1 MNTIVFPLKLRMQGA
16 VVADL
21 QDVLQLC
28 LERSVL
34 LPADD
39 AARREMSEALKR
51 ERTVQTYDSVTAK
64 LVSLFQDGRGLTA
77 SGEVDEPAA
86 KAFNE
91 LLQQWGMFGAAAAVG
106 VHVVSGEVRRQDGL
120 LLQGVQIRAHHES
133 ERGAILLG
141 ENATDAQGRYTIR
154 YELLPGVEGTNLRV
168 SAVGDDGELLQSSE
182 VTRNAKPLEIVDL
195 TLAID
200 RKPAAQRRVEGQ
212 VMLQHGLPAAH
223 LKLRL
228 YRLDFG
234 GTATLLNETTTLAG
248 GHYAFA
254 YDAAGKAASLQVRTV
269 NATGGEIPLSRPL
282 NDRSGES
289 RAGLNLVAPGTLQ
302 PLAAEYGRLSADLTA
317 HVGTMTTLA
326 GARENNDRQDLTVL
340 NRATGWDA
348 RLIALAATTERLSAD
363 ADAQLPQEPLYGL
376 LRAGLPSDKLTL
388 AQVDPEVAEQALKAV
403 RDAGIVELSDPQ
415 IADFKSKFAAFTTKV
430 RLNIPAP
437 GSRATYGQLLG
448 SSGLSPEVQAKF
460 APVYLGHRGTGAE
473 LWEEARKAGLDG
485 AQIGTLQLQGKL
497 AFLAG
502 NSEGMTRRLM
512 QKGIDD
518 PAELVEQDFH
528 HAETWVEEVLAH
540 VAIPSA
546 HLGNLTDAEKQKL
559 DAEVP
564 ARYVGEK
571 VEDRLRAY
579 AADMARKLDRSYPT
593 PVVER
598 LIEQNAIELPAS
610 RDETATLLKNAAV
623 QGFRLGETSVDGF
636 LNTHAGVHAGLT
648 GAAFESARQQLKTLQ
663 RVYQITPSHDA
674 MPVLLA
680 LQMTSAYDVTAYPEA
695 EFTALF
701 DAKYFEL
708 HGRDPASA
716 EAGLVYRKACQVEIV
731 TFNLFAIAGKVDNE
745 PAVAGFSAP
754 VAVREQ
760 VRDGL
765 IKQFPTMESLFGS
778 MDFCECEHCRSVLS
792 PAAYFVD
799 LMQFV
804 DPEAREWDNFLAR
817 WKTSHGGSHYP
828 HPKPYDVLM
837 ERRPDL
843 PHIALTC
850 ENTHTAL
857 PYIDIVNE
865 ILEYYVANGKLEEQA
880 ARDTGEATTA
890 ELLAEPQNVISG
902 AYEKLREARYPL
914 ALPFDLWTDT
924 VREFCDHFETPLARV
939 MEVFRPSDDLFAP
952 AQAFDRSTIFMESLG
967 LSPAEVAVFTNPD
980 PLDTWH
986 ELYGFTTAAEATT
999 EAVEGDTGQRID
1011 LHSARALCR
1020 RLGITYQELVAIIQT
1035 GFVNPKIAQLGLLYK
1050 LGIGIHDARVYLDHL
1065 PLVTADPATLAA
1077 DDQKLQLEV
1086 QALHEKLGPAQ
1097 AAVQAIPFDA
1107 VLVLADP
1114 SAGGNFDLTTVR
1126 YANGGA
1132 ADPLAFLRINLF
1144 VRLWRTLGW
1153 SIDETS
1159 RALEAFVPASA
1170 PFEEAHLGQQ
1180 PLKTALIYLAH
1191 LKALEGQLNV
1201 GKQGRIKL
1209 LTLWTNLPTT
1219 GKQPLYAQLF
1229 LTRGMLKSDAVFDDP
1244 LGNYLSGA
1252 VPKLTDHI
1260 PALRGALGLTLD
1272 EVGRVLEDAGEQ
1284 VDTADLSLPT
1294 VSRLYRYGLLAK
1306 GLRLSVRELIS
1317 LKQLSGLDPFTPLH
1331 PDPLADTPASK
1342 AIELDRPFSQTL
1354 RFVEVAQDVKDS
1366 GLTIED
1372 LEYLLRHRFDAAG
1385 KYRQDPEAMRALLKT
1400 MAEGIRA
1407 IRIDPTIP
1415 TDPPPASPDELR
1427 QRLIRQFV
1435 LQTITSYAGAE
1446 ATLVERLLTDAAVL
1460 GGTVPLLQT
1469 VIGGAEAGL
1478 GAGFDEAERAV
1489 MLLTKV
1495 LQLAEALGLNERE
1508 LRYLLTHGDSLS
1520 ALPTRPGDDTVA
1532 GAMALFGTFLRLAA
1546 YARLDRELGDGP
1558 ADLIDIF
1565 EASESTAPDVLDTK
1579 IVPLIAR
1586 LTRRD
1591 EPTVKAT
1598 ARALAG
1604 PNAISA
1610 FASERPLRRLWLAL
1624 QVVQR
1629 FGVPAA
1635 SLLEWARVVVSAAP
1649 DAPRFEVARD
1659 VKEAIKARLDS
1670 QAWQRVAQPM
1680 FDRLRRRQR
1689 DALVAFVMH
1698 QRRFASMEQLYEH
1711 FLVDPGMEPVVQTSR
1726 IRLAIASLQLFIQRS
1741 LLNMEP
1747 KVHPSVVNAGQWE
1760 WMKRYRVWEA
1770 NRKIFLFPEN
1780 WLEPEFRDDKTHLFA
1795 ELEGALLE
1803 GDISNDLAEDAFL
1816 NYLKTL
1822 DELARL
1828 DIVAMHMEDGEPA
1841 ARTLHVI
1848 GRTYGKPHKH
1858 FYRRYARQMWTPWEP
1873 VSAEVEGDHLV
1884 PVVWR
1889 DRLYLFWVKFL
1900 DKPVREPQ
1908 FGASSGNQA
1917 LGQAKLSSIINDVSA
1932 AGRQKQLD
1940 VQLHWSECLAGE
1952 WSTSESSAFVPV
1964 TTVTVVPPHWE
1975 RRRVGDTRPATAEGY
1990 VWVEATQTSGP
2001 LLVSSHFDVNSVFVH
2016 VSKEPY
2022 ENGDECG
2029 VYIHLRGGGV
2039 NQAFYLAGRNAEP
2052 ESAFCGEKPSNPL
2065 SSASRVMANRYGGS
2079 GALSVEFR
2087 RHITTEDG
2095 QAPVDTV
2102 QVSGVLQKCDAYTLL
2117 PCDSAA
2123 TPLITPDLPD
2133 EDAAVQAAI
2142 ERGLPEIAALMRPVF
2157 YQDNSHTF
2165 FVEPSVTERTIE
2177 EWQDWVTPTPQPDPG
2192 WHHPEWWRDLTV
2204 LAEIPR
2210 GPAPDPGDLG
2220 GSLGIA
2226 PESVIGPTLR
2236 ADWLVNPATALEF
2249 DGVLIGPAGRPGL
2262 DIVAAGGQAN
2272 AGSPVGVHPA
2282 SGLASGSTLVL
2293 SGATSLERSGL
2304 TPTPGGLNVVGGG
2317 GFNAGLARNLDEAT
2331 RTGLG
2336 ARIAGIARLER

>member
-1 MNTIVFPLKLRMQGA
+1 MKIITFPLKQSMQGEA
-16 VVADL
+16 VAGL
-21 QDVLQLC
+21 QDALQVC
-28 LERSVL
+28 LDRSVIL
-34 LPADD
+34 AADD
-39 AARREMSEALKR
+39 GARREMSEALRR
-51 ERTVQTYDSVTAK
+51 ERTAQRFGSATAK
-64 LVSLFQDGRGLTA
+64 LVSLFQQARTLPPIGD
-77 SGEVDEPAA
+77 VDEATA
-86 KAFNE
+86 KALNE
-91 LLQQWGMFGAAAAVG
+91 LLQQFGMLDAAA
-106 VHVVSGEVRRQDGL
+106 STERR
-120 LLQGVQIRAHHES
+120 I
-133 ERGAILLG
+133 
-141 ENATDAQGRYTIR
+141 
-154 YELLPGVEGTNLRV
+154 
-168 SAVGDDGELLQSSE
+168 
-182 VTRNAKPLEIVDL
+182 
-195 TLAID
+195 
-200 RKPAAQRRVEGQ
+200 EGQ
-212 VMLQHGLPAAH
+212 VTLQHGLPAAR
-223 LKLRL
+223 LTLRL

-234 GTATLLNETTTLAG
+234 GKATLLDETSTLAG
-248 GHYAFA
+248 GEYALR
-254 YDAAGKAASLQVRTV
+254 YDAAGKGASLQVRTV
-269 NATGGEIPLSRPL
+269 NAAGEEVPLSHPL
-282 NDRSGES
+282 NERDSASMAEV
-289 RAGLNLVAPGTLQ
+289 NLLAPAALQ
-302 PLAAEYGRLSADLTA
+302 PLAAEYRRLSADLMP
-317 HVGTMTTLA
+317 HVGEMSTLA
-326 GARENNDRQDLTVL
+326 AARETSDRQDLTVL

-348 RLIALAATTERLSAD
+348 RLIALAATTERLGAD
-363 ADAQLPQEPLYGL
+363 ADVQLPQEPLYGL

-388 AQVDPEVAEQALKAV
+388 AQVDPEAAEQALTTV
-403 RDAGIVELSDPQ
+403 RNAGIVELSDAQ
-415 IADFKSKFAAFTTKV
+415 IADFTTRFATFATKT

-448 SSGLSPEVQAKF
+448 ASGVSAESQAKF

-473 LWEEARKAGLDG
+473 LWDEARKAGLDG
-485 AQIGTLQLQGKL
+485 QAIGALQLQGKL

-512 QKGIDD
+512 QKGIAD
-518 PAELVEQDFH
+518 PAELVGQDFH
-528 HAETWVEEVLAH
+528 RADTWVAEVLAQ
-540 VAIPSA
+540 VAIPPT
-546 HLGNLTDAEKQKL
+546 HLGSLTDAEKQKL

-564 ARYVGEK
+564 ARYGGVT
-571 VEDRLRAY
+571 VENRLRGY
-579 AADMARKLDRSYPT
+579 AEDMARKVNRSYPT
-593 PVVER
+593 QVVGR
-598 LIEQNAIELPAS
+598 LIEQNAIALPAS
-610 RDETATLLKNAAV
+610 RDETVTLLKNAAV
-623 QGFRLGETSVDGF
+623 QGFRLGETSVDRF
-636 LNTHAGVHAGLT
+636 LDTHAGVHAGLA

-680 LQMTSAYDVTAYPEA
+680 LKMDSAYDVTAYPEA
-695 EFTALF
+695 EFTALY
-701 DAKYFEL
+701 DAKYVEL
-708 HGRDPASA
+708 HGKPPAPA
-716 EAGLVYRKACQVEIV
+716 EPRLVYRKARQVSSV
-731 TFNLFAIAGKVDNE
+731 TFNLLAIAAKVDTE
-745 PAVAGFSAP
+745 PAVAGLSAP

-760 VRDGL
+760 VRDEL

-792 PAAYFVD
+792 PAAYLVD

-804 DPEAREWDNFLAR
+804 DPEAREWDHFLAR
-817 WKTSHGGSHYP
+817 WKTTHGGHDYP

-865 ILEYYVANGKLEEQA
+865 ILEYYVANGQLEGRA
-880 ARDTGEATTA
+880 ARDTGDATTA

-902 AYEKLREARYPL
+902 AYEKLRAARYPL
-914 ALPFDLWTDT
+914 TLPFDLWTES
-924 VREFCDHFETPLARV
+924 VRQFCDHFETPLARV
-939 MEVFRPSDDLFAP
+939 MDVFRPSDDLFAP
-952 AQAFDRSTIFMESLG
+952 AQAFDRSTMFMESLG
-967 LSPAEVAVFTNPD
+967 LSPAELAIFTNPD
-980 PLDTWH
+980 PLATWH
-986 ELYGFTTAAEATT
+986 ELYGFATAAEATT
-999 EAVEGDTGQRID
+999 EAVEADTGLRID

-1020 RLGITYQELVAIIQT
+1020 RLGVTYQELAAIIQT
-1035 GFVNPKIAQLGLLYK
+1035 GFVNPKIAQLSLLYK

-1065 PLVTADPATLAA
+1065 PLVTADPATLSA

-1086 QALHEKLGPAQ
+1086 QALHEKLGPAH
-1097 AAVQAIPFDA
+1097 ATVQAIPFDA

-1144 VRLWRTLGW
+1144 VRLWRKLGW
-1153 SIDETS
+1153 SIDETG
-1159 RALEAFVPASA
+1159 RALQAFVPASA
-1170 PFEEAHLGQQ
+1170 PFEEAQLGAQ

-1191 LKALEGQLNV
+1191 LRSLEEKLNP
-1201 GKQGRIKL
+1201 GKQGRLKL
-1209 LTLWTNLPTT
+1209 LTFWTNLGTT

-1229 LTRGMLKSDAVFDDP
+1229 LTRGMLKSDPVFDDP

-1252 VPKLTDHI
+1252 LPKLRDHI

-1272 EVGRVLEDAGEQ
+1272 EIARVLDDAGEPA
-1284 VDTADLSLPT
+1284 DTADLSLAN

-1306 GLRLSVRELIS
+1306 GLRLSVRELIA
-1317 LKQLSGLDPFTPLH
+1317 LKQFSGLDPFTPLH
-1331 PDPLADTPASK
+1331 PDPLKDTPAGR
-1342 AIELDRPFSQTL
+1342 AIELDYPFSQTL
-1354 RFVEVAQDVKDS
+1354 RFVEVAQEVKDS

-1372 LEYLLRHRFDAAG
+1372 LEYLLRHRFDALG
-1385 KYRQDPEAMRALLKT
+1385 KYRQDPDGTLVLLQT
-1400 MAEGIRA
+1400 LAEGIRA

-1415 TDPPPASPDELR
+1415 PDPPPARVDESR
-1427 QRLIRQFV
+1427 QRRIRQLV
-1435 LQTITSYAGAE
+1435 LQTLTSQTGAE
-1446 ATLVERLLTDAAVL
+1446 ASLVEALLADATVL

-1469 VIGGAEAGL
+1469 VIGGAEAGP
-1478 GAGFDEAERAV
+1478 GAGFDGAERALT
-1489 MLLTKV
+1489 LLTKV
-1495 LQLAEALGLNERE
+1495 LQLAQTLGLNERE
-1508 LRYLLTHGDSLS
+1508 ARYLLPHGHSLS
-1520 ALPTRPGDDTVA
+1520 ALPTRPGDDTAA
-1532 GAMALFGTFLRLAA
+1532 GAITLFGTFQRLAT
-1546 YARLDRELGDGP
+1546 YARLGRELGGGS
-1558 ADLIDIF
+1558 AGLIDIF
-1565 EASESTAPDVLDTK
+1565 EASESTAPDAFDTT

-1591 EPTVKAT
+1591 DVTIKGT
-1598 ARALAG
+1598 AQALAG
-1604 PNAISA
+1604 PTVIPA
-1610 FASERPLRRLWLAL
+1610 FTSERPLQRLWQAL
-1624 QVVQR
+1624 QVVHR

-1635 SLLEWARVVVSAAP
+1635 SLLEWTRVVVSTAP

-1659 VKEAIKARLDS
+1659 VKEAIKARLDP
-1670 QAWQRVAQPM
+1670 QAWQRVAQPL
-1680 FDRLRRRQR
+1680 FNRLRRRQR

-1698 QRRFASMEQLYEH
+1698 ERGFASMEQLYEH

-1795 ELEGALLE
+1795 ELEGALLA
-1803 GDISNDLAEDAFL
+1803 GDISSDLAEDAFL

-1828 DIVAMHMEDGEPA
+1828 DIVALHMEDGEPA

-1873 VSAEVEGDHLV
+1873 VSAEVDGNHLV

-1889 DRLYLFWVKFL
+1889 DRLYLFWVSFM
-1900 DKPVREPQ
+1900 DKPVREPR
-1908 FGASSGNQA
+1908 FGSTSGNQG
-1917 LGQAKLSSIINDVSA
+1917 LGQAKLSNVINDVSVS
-1932 AGRQKQLD
+1932 GRQKQLD
-1940 VQLHWSECLAGE
+1940 VQLHWCECLAGE
-1952 WSTSESSAFVPV
+1952 WSTSESSGFVPV
-1964 TTVTVVPPHWE
+1964 TTVTSVPPHWE
-1975 RRRVGDTRPATAEGY
+1975 RRRVGDTRPATADGH
-1990 VWVEATQTSGP
+1990 VWVEVMQTPGP
-2001 LLVSSHFDVNSVFVH
+2001 LLVSSDFDVNSVFVH

-2022 ENGDECG
+2022 EDGDERG

-2039 NQAFYLAGRNAEP
+2039 NQAFYMAGRNAAP
-2052 ESAFCGEKPSNPL
+2052 ESALCGEKPSNPL

-2095 QAPVDTV
+2095 QPPVDTV

-2123 TPLITPDLPD
+2123 TPLITPDSPD

-2157 YQDNSHTF
+2157 YQDNAHTF

-2192 WHHPEWWRDLTV
+2192 WRHPEWWRDLAV

-2210 GPAPDPGDLG
+2210 GPAPDPDAPG
-2220 GSLGIA
+2220 GRLGIA
-2226 PESVIGPTLR
+2226 PESVIGPALR
-2236 ADWLVNPATALEF
+2236 TDWLVNAATALEF

-2262 DIVAAGGQAN
+2262 DIVAAGGPAN
-2272 AGSPVGVHPA
+2272 AGSVVGVHPA
-2282 SGLASGSTLVL
+2282 SGLASGSALVL
-2293 SGATSLERSGL
+2293 SDAASLERTGL
-2304 TPTPGGLNVVGGG
+2304 TRTAGGLNVVGSG
-2317 GFNAGLARNLDEAT
+2317 GFNAGLARNLDEST
-2331 RTGLG
+2331 RAGLG
-2336 ARIAGIARLER
+2336 AGVVGITHPER